1 MNRNTYIICAI
12 ILGLIGTGINYSM
25 VNDGNS
31 GSRGYGGSSGG
42 YGGYGGFSGGH
53 K

>member
-25 VNDGNS
+25 VNDGS
-31 GSRGYGGSSGG
+31 GSRGYGSS
-42 YGGYGGFSGGH
+42 YGGHGGFSGGH

>member
-12 ILGLIGTGINYSM
+12 ILGLMGTGINYSM
-25 VNDGNS
+25 VNDGNN
-31 GSRGYGGSSGG
+31 GSRGYGSSSGS

>member
-25 VNDGNS
+25 VNGGNS
-31 GSRGYGGSSGG
+31 GSRGYGSSYGG

>member
-1 MNRNTYIICAI
+1 MNRKTYIIFAI
-12 ILGLIGTGINYSM
+12 VLGLIGTGINYSM
-25 VNDGNS
+25 VNDGS
-31 GSRGYGGSSGG
+31 GSRGYGSSYGG

>member
-25 VNDGNS
+25 VNDGS
-31 GSRGYGGSSGG
+31 GSRGYGSS
-42 YGGYGGFSGGH
+42 YGGYGGFSGEH

>member
-1 MNRNTYIICAI
+1 MNRNTYIIFAI
-12 ILGLIGTGINYSM
+12 VLGLIGTGINYSM
-25 VNDGNS
+25 VNDVS
-31 GSRGYGGSSGG
+31 GSRGYGSSYGG

>member
-25 VNDGNS
+25 VNDGS
-31 GSRGYGGSSGG
+31 GSRGYVSS

>member
-12 ILGLIGTGINYSM
+12 ILGLMGTGINYSM

-31 GSRGYGGSSGG
+31 GSRGYGSSSGS